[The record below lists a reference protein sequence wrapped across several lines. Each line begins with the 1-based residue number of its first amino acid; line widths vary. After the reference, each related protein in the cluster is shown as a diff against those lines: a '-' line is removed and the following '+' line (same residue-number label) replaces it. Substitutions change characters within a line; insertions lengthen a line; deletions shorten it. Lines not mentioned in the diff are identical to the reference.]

1 VLRGGSVHGGGL
13 GVGGAHGAFC
23 KFSGLDVVGAS
34 FDGEG
39 SARCLTPRALRPG
52 AVGVR
57 LVQGEAVLVTSVS
70 FVYHAD
76 LAVQSVE
83 PVVGLLGGG
92 TRVIVRGHGF
102 DPSTPLVVRVG
113 LRAVVSGRVLS
124 STMLECTTPSQMLP
138 GPLALEVSQNAQ
150 DFTTDEVL
158 FEYQGG
164 LRLDELAPSRGPVS
178 GGTSVA
184 ILGEGFA
191 RRSAELG
198 YTHARFNMTRV
209 PTVWESSSELRAVV
223 PEHAAGLVSVA
234 VTQNDQQYSGSLH
247 FEYEDVAPHSIAP
260 RAGPLRG
267 GTTVVLRGGSVHGGG
282 LGVGGAHGAFCKFS
296 GLDVVGASFDGEGSA
311 RCITP
316 VFPRP
321 GAFAAALY
329 ADSSMLA
336 SFLFSA
342 FPHPEITSFQP
353 AFSDSSP
360 GTTVTI
366 FGRSLD
372 SALHCSFQ
380 SLTRPSL
387 RFLTIASSSPTQ
399 VTCSTPFLAPRF
411 YSLEVSFQ
419 SDEVCHA
426 QRLLC
431 CQSPFS
437 SLLTPF
443 ALRSSL
449 IRAYCMNL
457 CVHSHWPLSHQALDL
472 RLAAP

>member
-1 VLRGGSVHGGGL
+1 MRSGDQGGVGVGVIVPSRGPVWGGTAVAIRGGGFARRAAELGYTRARFNMTRVPTVWESSSELRAVVPEHAAGLVSVAVTQNDQQYSGSLHFEYEDVAPHSIAPRAGPLRGGTTVVLRGGSVHGGGL

-164 LRLDELAPSRGPVS
+164 LRLAELAPSRGPPCVF
-178 GGTSVA
+178 
-184 ILGEGFA
+184 I
-191 RRSAELG
+191 
-198 YTHARFNMTRV
+198 
-209 PTVWESSSELRAVV
+209 
-223 PEHAAGLVSVA
+223 
-234 VTQNDQQYSGSLH
+234 
-247 FEYEDVAPHSIAP
+247 SI
-260 RAGPLRG
+260 
-267 GTTVVLRGGSVHGGG
+267 
-282 LGVGGAHGAFCKFS
+282 
-296 GLDVVGASFDGEGSA
+296 
-311 RCITP
+311 
-316 VFPRP
+316 
-321 GAFAAALY
+321 
-329 ADSSMLA
+329 
-336 SFLFSA
+336 
-342 FPHPEITSFQP
+342 
-353 AFSDSSP
+353 
-360 GTTVTI
+360 
-366 FGRSLD
+366 
-372 SALHCSFQ
+372 
-380 SLTRPSL
+380 
-387 RFLTIASSSPTQ
+387 
-399 VTCSTPFLAPRF
+399 
-411 YSLEVSFQ
+411 
-419 SDEVCHA
+419 
-426 QRLLC
+426 
-431 CQSPFS
+431 
-437 SLLTPF
+437 
-443 ALRSSL
+443 
-449 IRAYCMNL
+449 
-457 CVHSHWPLSHQALDL
+457 
-472 RLAAP
+472 